1 MLSYSQQ
8 PVIITGMIQPIPLP
22 LNDANMLRIIRQ
34 LADNTSN
41 IFILPHAKKRM
52 KQRKITQTQVYAC
65 LRSGVIYEAAH
76 PDIKGDWKCTLQH
89 LHAGD
94 EVRVAVVIECDETRK
109 WIAVITVF

>member
-1 MLSYSQQ
+1 M
-8 PVIITGMIQPIPLP
+8 GMVAPTPLP
-22 LNDANMLRIIRQ
+22 LNDANMLRVIRR
-34 LADNTSN
+34 LAKDTGN

-65 LRSGVIYEAAH
+65 LRLGVIYESAH
-76 PDIKGDWKCTLQH
+76 SGIKGDWKCTLQH

-94 EVRVAVVIECDETRK
+94 EIRVAAAIESGGQGK